1 MVKLYVT
8 GGHFMEQY
16 IPDIY
21 QKSIYNIN
29 YDLLA
34 ARGIKCILMDL
45 DNTMVP
51 ISIKKSNKKIKE
63 LFDDLK
69 TRGFKVVIFSNSP
82 KSRVKPF
89 KDELDV
95 DCCAN
100 ALKPFKKKYLKILNE
115 YNLDVTQV
123 AAIGDQLITDIR
135 GGNSI
140 GITTIL
146 VNPIGSKE
154 RVTTKINRFL
164 EKGIYKRLRDENLF
178 KKGKYYE

>member
-51 ISIKKSNKKIKE
+51 ISIKKSNKKIGNPE
-63 LFDDLK
+63 LSKFRDFYLLK
-69 TRGFKVVIFSNSP
+69 N
-82 KSRVKPF
+82 
-89 KDELDV
+89 
-95 DCCAN
+95 
-100 ALKPFKKKYLKILNE
+100 LKIKYENRVEMYFKL
-115 YNLDVTQV
+115 YFHHLYMFC
-123 AAIGDQLITDIR
+123 IGA
-135 GGNSI
+135 G
-140 GITTIL
+140 
-146 VNPIGSKE
+146 
-154 RVTTKINRFL
+154 
-164 EKGIYKRLRDENLF
+164 
-178 KKGKYYE
+178 